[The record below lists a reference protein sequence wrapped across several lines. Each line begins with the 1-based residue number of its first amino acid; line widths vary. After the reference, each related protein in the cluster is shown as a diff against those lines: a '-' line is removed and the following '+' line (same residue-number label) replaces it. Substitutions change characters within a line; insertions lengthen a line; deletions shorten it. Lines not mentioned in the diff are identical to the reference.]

1 MNKFKAEIQIIGINP
16 FVSVPDKILQKIFKQ
31 AEKEKGP
38 IPICGTVNDK
48 PYKQTLVKYKGEW
61 RLYINTI
68 MLKDSPKHIGKTI
81 SITVEFDPATR
92 TIQPPE
98 KFLKA
103 LNENKKAKAVFDS
116 SIPSLQLE
124 IVRYLANLKTEEAL
138 DRNIVKAVNF
148 LLGKERFIGRDKPG
162 LSR

>member
-1 MNKFKAEIQIIGINP
+1 MSKFKAEIQVIGINP

-61 RLYINTI
+61 RLYINTF

-81 SITVEFDPATR
+81 SITVEFDSVSR
-92 TIQPPE
+92 TIQAPE

-103 LNENKKAKAVFDS
+103 LNANKKAKAVFDS

-138 DRNIVKAVNF
+138 DRNVTKAINF

>member
-16 FVSVPDKILQKIFKQ
+16 FVAVPEKILQKIFKQ

-68 MLKDSPKHIGKTI
+68 MLKDSPKLIGEI
-81 SITVEFDPATR
+81 IHVTVEHDPEPR
-92 TIQPPE
+92 TIQAPD

-103 LNENKKAKAVFDS
+103 LKANKKAKAVFDS

-124 IVRYLANLKTEEAL
+124 IVRYLANLKTAEAL
-138 DRNIVKAVNF
+138 DKNITRAINF
-148 LLGKERFIGRDKPG
+148 LLGKERFIGRDKPNTP
-162 LSR
+162 R

>member
-1 MNKFKAEIQIIGINP
+1 MNTFKAEIQIIGINP

-81 SITVEFDPATR
+81 SITVEFDPASR
-92 TIQPPE
+92 TIQAPA

-124 IVRYLANLKTEEAL
+124 IVRYLANLKTDEAL
-138 DRNIVKAVNF
+138 DKNIARAINF

-162 LSR
+162 LPR

>member
-1 MNKFKAEIQIIGINP
+1 MNKFKAAIQIIGINP
-16 FVSVPDKILQKIFKQ
+16 FVSVPEKILQKIFKQ

-68 MLKDSPKHIGKTI
+68 MLKDSPKQIGKTI
-81 SITVEFDPATR
+81 SITVEFDPESR
-92 TIQPPE
+92 TIQAPE

-103 LNENKKAKAVFDS
+103 LIANKKAKAVFDG
-116 SIPSLQLE
+116 SI
-124 IVRYLANLKTEEAL
+124 
-138 DRNIVKAVNF
+138 
-148 LLGKERFIGRDKPG
+148 
-162 LSR
+162 

>member
-68 MLKDSPKHIGKTI
+68 MLKDSPKHIGKTLN
-81 SITVEFDPATR
+81 ITVEFDPVSR
-92 TIQPPE
+92 TIQAPE

-103 LNENKKAKAVFDS
+103 LNANKKAKAVFDS

-138 DRNIVKAVNF
+138 DRNVTKAINF
-148 LLGKERFIGRDKPG
+148 LLGKEKFIGRDKPG

>member
-38 IPICGTVNDK
+38 IPVCGTVNDK

-81 SITVEFDPATR
+81 NITVEFDPESRA
-92 TIQPPE
+92 IQAPA

-103 LNENKKAKAVFDS
+103 LKANKKAKAVFDS

-138 DRNIVKAVNF
+138 DKNITRAINF

-162 LSR
+162 IPR

>member
-81 SITVEFDPATR
+81 SITVEFDPVSR
-92 TIQPPE
+92 TIQAPE
-98 KFLKA
+98 KFLQALKA
-103 LNENKKAKAVFDS
+103 NKKANAVFDS

-138 DRNIVKAVNF
+138 DRNIVKAINF

>member
-16 FVSVPDKILQKIFKQ
+16 FVSVPEKILQKIFKQ

-48 PYKQTLVKYKGEW
+48 PYKQTLVKYKNEW

-68 MLKDSPKHIGKTI
+68 MLKDSPRHIGETI
-81 SITVEFDPATR
+81 SITVEFDRESR
-92 TIQPPE
+92 TIQAPE
-98 KFLKA
+98 KFLNALKA
-103 LNENKKAKAVFDS
+103 NEKAKAVFDS

-138 DRNIVKAVNF
+138 DRNITKAISF

-162 LSR
+162 TPR